1 MALSSFDINV
11 AFANASR
18 LIFVDEISRG
28 ERCMFSPSVPIQESG
43 KFATVVKFKLQNG
56 KTLAL
61 RVWSQE
67 GKIVDQI
74 TEYSKEI
81 SKELRK
87 LNSPYFVNYSF
98 HDNAILIQ
106 NKKRPLLAMEWC
118 NGTPLKAYIENHLQD
133 KAVIGKLADDF
144 LIMFKFLHNHKISH
158 GDLQHKNIKIRED
171 GQIVLLDYDSLYFPT
186 KFFENRREV
195 LYGYEDYQHPNRSKN
210 KFSNEKID
218 YFSELIIYLSI
229 ISLYYD
235 STLWKDFDIAN
246 GENRFLFSTLDYK
259 DLKKS
264 KVYGRLISLPLVVKD
279 LLKILEI
286 YLNTKDVCDLFPFF
300 QKMKLSY
307 LTYKEPTEY
316 CINCGKK
323 VEENDEY
330 CYYCGTKVYK
340 SL

>member
-11 AFANASR
+11 AFANASS
-18 LIFVDEISRG
+18 LIFVDEIRKG

-43 KFATVVKFKLQNG
+43 KFATVVKFRLQNG
-56 KTLAL
+56 QTLAL

-67 GKIVDQI
+67 GKLVDQI
-74 TEYSKEI
+74 IEYSKEI
-81 SKELRK
+81 SRELRK

-98 HDNAILIQ
+98 YDNAILIQ
-106 NKKRPLLAMEWC
+106 NKRRPLLAMEWC
-118 NGTPLKAYIENHLQD
+118 NGTPLKAYIENHLLD

-144 LIMFKFLHNHKISH
+144 FIMFKFLHNQRISH
-158 GDLQHKNIKIRED
+158 GDLQHKNIMIRD
-171 GQIVLLDYDSLYFPT
+171 GGQIVLLDYDSLYFPT

-210 KFSNEKID
+210 KYSNEKID

-235 STLWKDFDIAN
+235 TSLWKDFDIAN
-246 GENRFLFSTLDYK
+246 GENRFLFSTSDFK
-259 DLKKS
+259 DLKRS
-264 KVYGRLISLPLVVKD
+264 KVYARLMTLPVVVKE

-286 YLNTKDVCDLFPFF
+286 YLNTEDICDLFPFY
-300 QKMKLSY
+300 QNVKLHY
-307 LTYKEPTEY
+307 LIHKETTQY

-323 VEENDEY
+323 VEEDDVY
-330 CYYCGTKVYK
+330 CCYCGTKVFK
-340 SL
+340 RL